1 MDALTDQVTLDGCQN
16 VAGSAGFAPV
26 CQRQA
31 VPGSAF
37 LGRPDGW
44 RLPVA
49 PLPVHADRM
58 FSVTETEAASIRR
71 VFEEEGELSAMIEL
85 RRHFPGITDNAKARE
100 CARTI
105 AGWKPALAASRPVTP
120 LHPGKRRSAG

>member
-1 MDALTDQVTLDGCQN
+1 
-16 VAGSAGFAPV
+16 
-26 CQRQA
+26 
-31 VPGSAF
+31 
-37 LGRPDGW
+37 
-44 RLPVA
+44 
-49 PLPVHADRM
+49 M
-58 FSVTETEAASIRR
+58 FSVTEAEAASIRR

-105 AGWKPALAASRPVTP
+105 VGWKPALAVSRPVTP

>member
-1 MDALTDQVTLDGCQN
+1 VSGRIGSIYPGFPA
-16 VAGSAGFAPV
+16 VAGSPDRLSWSCQNAG
-26 CQRQA
+26 
-31 VPGSAF
+31 
-37 LGRPDGW
+37 

-49 PLPVHADRM
+49 PLPVHADRK
-58 FSVTETEAASIRR
+58 FSVTETEAAAIRR

-105 AGWKPALAASRPVTP
+105 AGWKPALAVSRPVTR
-120 LHPGKRRSAG
+120 LQPGKRRSAG